1 MVRVRVFRLKLAKKF
16 ACLQF
21 KFIKDILG
29 WGEPK
34 FTKFHKPFL
43 VKKVL
48 CYLLE
53 KFQVLL
59 VFWQDFVI
67 QPYCVEVASA
77 IKISRLRHTCYK
89 ASSSSNKPCIDCTT
103 RAIEQN
109 IRRMLHSKNFQFYC
123 TNIAAPPF
131 ATMSAFLAK
140 FYTKSSKK
148 CGLLATLVKFNQASN
163 PHPLCQQKFVK
174 KTLYTH
180 RIKYFKL
187 A

>member
-67 QPYCVEVASA
+67 QPYCVAVASA

-109 IRRMLHSKNFQFYC
+109 IHRMLHGKNYQIYQPSLA
-123 TNIAAPPF
+123 TPPF
-131 ATMSAFLAK
+131 AAVPALLTKFLLNALKKWSAR
-140 FYTKSSKK
+140 
-148 CGLLATLVKFNQASN
+148 
-163 PHPLCQQKFVK
+163 HPSE
-174 KTLYTH
+174 
-180 RIKYFKL
+180 I
-187 A
+187 